1 MAHENVDVVRRMY
14 EAFERDD
21 WSKVTEFVNP
31 DVELHGTSGG
41 LSEGNVAHGLDA
53 VRQTFEVWDSDA
65 WEETKLTP
73 QEYIDRG
80 DQVLVLQH
88 ELRRGR
94 GSGVE
99 VESDTAVLF
108 GLHEGRVIR
117 MQGFMDQAEALR
129 AAGLSE

>member
-1 MAHENVDVVRRMY
+1 MSRENVQVVRRMY

-21 WSKVTEFVNP
+21 WGNVGDFVSP

-41 LSEGNVAHGLDA
+41 LSEGNVARGIEA
-53 VRQTFEVWDSDA
+53 VRQTFDVWDAEA
-65 WEETKLTP
+65 WEETKLNP
-73 QEYIDRG
+73 QEFIDAG
-80 DQVLVLQH
+80 DQVVVLQH

-108 GLHEGRVIR
+108 GLSDGRVVR
-117 MQGFMDQAEALR
+117 MQGFMDQTEALE
-129 AAGLSE
+129 AAGLE